1 MYDICYYKVFS
12 LVKLSNKT
20 TCIYYLLLIENM
32 QISTKEELKNII
44 DAAKKEWKSV
54 LVKKWVFDIV
64 HPWHVFAIQ
73 MFAKYADVVVI
84 LTQSD
89 EFTAKKKGSSRPINS
104 QWQRTEVVDGI
115 RGVDYTFQDKS
126 NSREEYIEF
135 LNYLKPTILAVTS
148 VDEKKTKDYSSP
160 FWELK
165 EFPDKVQ
172 AGYSTTEIINRVLEK
187 CSK

>member
-1 MYDICYYKVFS
+1 
-12 LVKLSNKT
+12 
-20 TCIYYLLLIENM
+20 M
-32 QISTKEELKNII
+32 QISTKEELKWII
-44 DAAKKEWKSV
+44 DEAKKVWKSV
-54 LVKKWVFDIV
+54 LVKKWVFDII

-73 MFAKYADVVVI
+73 MFAEYADVVVI

-104 QWQRTEVVDGI
+104 QRQRTEVVDGI

-148 VDEKKTKDYSSP
+148 VDEKKTKDYSSA

-165 EFPDKVQ
+165 EFPDKIQ
-172 AGYSTTEIINRVLEK
+172 KWYSTTEIINRVLEK
-187 CSK
+187 CSNDY

>member
-1 MYDICYYKVFS
+1 MFFRFIF
-12 LVKLSNKT
+12 
-20 TCIYYLLLIENM
+20 LILIM
-32 QISTKEELKNII
+32 QISTKEELKWII
-44 DAAKKEWKSV
+44 DEAKKAWKSV
-54 LVKKWVFDIV
+54 LVKKWVFDII

-73 MFAKYADVVVI
+73 MFAEYADVVVI

-104 QWQRTEVVDGI
+104 QRQRTEVVDGI

-148 VDEKKTKDYSSP
+148 VDEKKTKDYSSA

-165 EFPDKVQ
+165 EFPDKIQ
-172 AGYSTTEIINRVLEK
+172 KWYSTTEIINRVLEK
-187 CSK
+187 CSN

>member
-1 MYDICYYKVFS
+1 MYILFIINRIICKFQQRKNWKILLMRPKKNES
-12 LVKLSNKT
+12 Q
-20 TCIYYLLLIENM
+20 YLLKSEFLILFIHDIYLLYKCLRNM
-32 QISTKEELKNII
+32 LM
-44 DAAKKEWKSV
+44 
-54 LVKKWVFDIV
+54 L
-64 HPWHVFAIQ
+64 
-73 MFAKYADVVVI
+73 VI

-89 EFTAKKKGSSRPINS
+89 EFTAKKKWSSRPINS